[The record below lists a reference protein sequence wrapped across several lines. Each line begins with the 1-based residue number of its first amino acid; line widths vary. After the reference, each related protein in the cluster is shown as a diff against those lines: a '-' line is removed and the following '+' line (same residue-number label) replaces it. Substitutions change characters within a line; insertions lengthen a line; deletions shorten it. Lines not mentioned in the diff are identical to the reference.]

1 MVFRTSRRAVA
12 QYVLTAGLFALIT
25 TSCGPPSASSPDLTV
40 NLPTT
45 TVGVQQS
52 GDGVVRIAA
61 FLPSTGPGA
70 QIGTPMNDAV
80 RLAVSDINAAG
91 GVLGGPIE
99 VDFVDESTSNDL
111 DIVLQS
117 DVDAIVG
124 PASSLNALSMLN
136 SSVESEVLSCSPTA
150 TSLLLDRFPD
160 ANLFFR
166 TVGSDSLQM
175 AALARTAARTGG
187 GSLTIV
193 HLDDPYGRGL
203 AAALETAVESRP
215 SLTLS
220 SVVPFSG
227 ADPDLD
233 DDAFQIVETGSRII
247 AVLGDTA
254 DGARMLAAIDAA
266 LPNNLERSPP
276 FVVVN
281 DSLRDATDVIATIS
295 NRLREQ
301 ITGVAARALVTTV
314 DAPTGYFSTNAYDC
328 VVLIALAARQAGT
341 DAPRA
346 IANQMAS
353 VSSGGRLC
361 STYADCAALIDQ
373 GLQID
378 YNGRSGAVDLS
389 STGDLSRAWF
399 RELRFDESGREYIFN
414 DVGIEISS

>member
-12 QYVLTAGLFALIT
+12 QFVLTTGLFAVVA
-25 TSCGPPSASSPDLTV
+25 TSCGTPSASSPDLTV

-136 SSVESEVLSCSPTA
+136 SSVESGVLSCSPTA
-150 TSLLLDRFPD
+150 TALLLDRFPD

-187 GSLTIV
+187 GHSRRDFDAHVVEDVLTTRFV
-193 HLDDPYGRGL
+193 KS
-203 AAALETAVESRP
+203 E
-215 SLTLS
+215 LS
-220 SVVPFSG
+220 KPCP
-227 ADPDLD
+227 A
-233 DDAFQIVETGSRII
+233 EI
-247 AVLGDTA
+247 A
-254 DGARMLAAIDAA
+254 
-266 LPNNLERSPP
+266 
-276 FVVVN
+276 
-281 DSLRDATDVIATIS
+281 
-295 NRLREQ
+295 
-301 ITGVAARALVTTV
+301 
-314 DAPTGYFSTNAYDC
+314 C
-328 VVLIALAARQAGT
+328 
-341 DAPRA
+341 
-346 IANQMAS
+346 
-353 VSSGGRLC
+353 
-361 STYADCAALIDQ
+361 
-373 GLQID
+373 
-378 YNGRSGAVDLS
+378 
-389 STGDLSRAWF
+389 
-399 RELRFDESGREYIFN
+399 
-414 DVGIEISS
+414 

>member
-12 QYVLTAGLFALIT
+12 QFVLTTGLFAVVA
-25 TSCGPPSASSPDLTV
+25 TSCGTPSASSPDLTV

-52 GDGVVRIAA
+52 GDGAVRIAA

-111 DIVLQS
+111 HIVLQS
-117 DVDAIVG
+117 DTDAIVG

-175 AALARTAARTGG
+175 AALARAAARTGG

-203 AAALETAVESRP
+203 ATALETAVESRP

-233 DDAFQIVETGSRII
+233 DDAFQIVENGSRII

-266 LPNNLERSPP
+266 LPSNLERSPP

-314 DAPTGYFSTNAYDC
+314 NAPTGYFSTNAYDC

-361 STYADCAALIDQ
+361 TTYADCAALIDQ

-399 RELRFDESGREYIFN
+399 REFRFDESGREYIFN

>member
-12 QYVLTAGLFALIT
+12 QFVLTTGLFAVVA
-25 TSCGPPSASSPDLTV
+25 TSCGTPSASSPDLTV

-136 SSVESEVLSCSPTA
+136 SSVESGCCRVHRRQQRYCSTDFQMRISSFARLAVTACKWRHLPGRLPEPVAAHSRSCISTTP
-150 TSLLLDRFPD
+150 
-160 ANLFFR
+160 
-166 TVGSDSLQM
+166 TVG
-175 AALARTAARTGG
+175 
-187 GSLTIV
+187 
-193 HLDDPYGRGL
+193 PCGRVGNRRGKS
-203 AAALETAVESRP
+203 AEP
-215 SLTLS
+215 PLS

-233 DDAFQIVETGSRII
+233 DDALQIVETGSRII

-254 DGARMLAAIDAA
+254 DGARMLAAIDKA

-399 RELRFDESGREYIFN
+399 REFRFDESGREYIFN